1 MEFLKIARR
10 RSLWSEV
17 IYVLLNILLALAILE
32 VVMAT
37 GSPVPAFALVL
48 LSKWRVLAVRPRYWF
63 ANIQTNMV
71 DVIVSLGLVVL
82 LHAAT
87 GAFFAQL
94 AITALYVAWLLG
106 LKPRSKRS
114 LVVAQAGVGV
124 FVGITALV
132 IVSSSWFASAVVI
145 GFWLVGYST
154 ARHVLSAYNHEAHL
168 SFLSLLWGLVIAEI
182 GWLTYHFTLAYN
194 LVGTGNIK
202 LPDATLMVVFI
213 SFLAERVYSSYAHH
227 GKIRLQDILLPLLL
241 VSGVAISLAVL
252 ELIFPRGKFYD

>member
-17 IYVLLNILLALAILE
+17 IYILLNLLLALALLE

-37 GSPVPAFALVL
+37 GSPIPAFGLVL

-63 ANIQTNMV
+63 ANLQTNMV
-71 DVIVSLGLVVL
+71 DVIVSLSLVAL
-82 LHAAT
+82 LHAAS
-87 GAFFAQL
+87 GAFIAQMV
-94 AITALYVAWLLG
+94 ITALYAAWLLG

-132 IVSSSWFASAVVI
+132 TVSYSWYASAVVI

-168 SFLSLLWGLVIAEI
+168 SFFSLLWGLVIAEI
-182 GWLTYHFTLAYN
+182 GWLTYHWTIAYD
-194 LVGTGNIK
+194 LIGTGDIK
-202 LPDATLMVVFI
+202 LPQTALIIMCL
-213 SFLAERVYSSYAHH
+213 SFLAERVYGSYASH
-227 GKIRLQDILLPLLL
+227 GAVRTQDVILPTLLSL
-241 VSGVAISLAVL
+241 SVILILISFFNDINTSL
-252 ELIFPRGKFYD
+252 G